1 MRDKYRKE
9 KREEQ
14 EKARSGAEGG
24 VKKKWKYLDI
34 LAFLEPYNQD
44 RKTTSN
50 FDLSQSATVILN
62 NICSETGQV
71 IKQAIRNVCLQ
82 KISVYVWT
90 GV

>member
-44 RKTTSN
+44 RETTSN
-50 FDLSQSATVILN
+50 FDLSHSVTVMLN
-62 NICSETGQV
+62 NICSE
-71 IKQAIRNVCLQ
+71 AIRNVSCR
-82 KISVYVWT
+82 KSVCMYRP
-90 GV
+90 G